1 MTDLSW
7 IIHLFFGDLDVQ
19 TNYKKFLVFF
29 VNPLDTLIFLDWI
42 SIAAGMGPGPERQND
57 TGLRIQETRDNGQIF
72 PFLCQTNVL

>member
-29 VNPLDTLIFLDWI
+29 AHPLAENMTRTSGEKQECSLVQ
-42 SIAAGMGPGPERQND
+42 SNCSERQLSRWQHSWRA
-57 TGLRIQETRDNGQIF
+57 LRGRGDRRKR
-72 PFLCQTNVL
+72 